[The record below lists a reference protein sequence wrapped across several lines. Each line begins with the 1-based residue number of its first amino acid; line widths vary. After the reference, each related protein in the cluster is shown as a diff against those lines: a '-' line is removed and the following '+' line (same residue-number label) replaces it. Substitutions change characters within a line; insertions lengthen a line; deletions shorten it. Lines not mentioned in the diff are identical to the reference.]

1 MIKLVLEVCFMA
13 CFCHL
18 GNDCAYTVGLHIG
31 GDIQTFAKMMTDK
44 AIEIGVTDTSFA
56 NPHGLDNDEH
66 YTSALSMALIT
77 RYALNNKY
85 INEVVGTQSAT
96 INFGSFTKTLNN
108 TNALLRTY
116 EFADGVKTGF
126 TNGANRCLAASA
138 TKNGSRYIAIILG
151 AETTEKRFAE
161 AKEILEACF
170 DKYESRDISNYLN
183 FYINIPVTKGNIPY
197 YERTYN
203 DTLKLPLT
211 DEEYEKIYVKQN
223 IIQNIEA
230 PLDIATD
237 IGDITVLIDDE
248 VIYYKKL
255 YLDENIYK
263 KQVID
268 YIHEGLKDLFS
279 PRPKI

>member
-1 MIKLVLEVCFMA
+1 
-13 CFCHL
+13 
-18 GNDCAYTVGLHIG
+18 
-31 GDIQTFAKMMTDK
+31 MMTDK

-223 IIQNIEA
+223 VIQNIEA
-230 PLDIATD
+230 PLDIGTD